1 MLKMAQPPLP
11 VTQTLLRH
19 CHDVSDTVAL
29 SYEDRFLRR
38 KKLTS
43 QGGTGFVVDLPHT
56 ESLDHGD
63 ALELPD
69 GTRIGVVAA
78 QEDLLEVRGGHLL
91 RLAWHIGNRHTPC
104 QIESDRLLIQ
114 RDHVIAGM
122 LAQLGAELREVR
134 EAFTP
139 EGGAY
144 GHGRTHGHA
153 HGDAH
158 GTAHGHTHSHAHDH
172 SHSHDAAS

>member
-1 MLKMAQPPLP
+1 MTQAQLP
-11 VTQTLLRH
+11 MTATLLRR
-19 CHDVSDTVAL
+19 CPDVSDTVAL

-43 QGGTGFVVDLPHT
+43 TGGRAFVVDLPHT

-78 QEDLLEVRGGHLL
+78 EEDLLEVRGAHLL

-104 QIESDRLLIQ
+104 QIEADRLLIQ
-114 RDHVIAGM
+114 RDHVIREM
-122 LAQLGAELREVR
+122 LTLLGADLRDVR

-153 HGDAH
+153 H
-158 GTAHGHTHSHAHDH
+158 
-172 SHSHDAAS
+172 